1 MAVGT
6 SAITSGVRMSSAAC
20 CFLHLFFFG
29 TVLQRVRF
37 RPVFCLLFY
46 FGLVERVVGVAGS
59 GEVGTSKLKMG
70 SPSSSKRLAV
80 LISHTGYLR
89 EGFTLVAKFASVRSS
104 AFSGV
109 PRVR

>member
-6 SAITSGVRMSSAAC
+6 SAITSGVRMSSAAH

-37 RPVFCLLFY
+37 RPVFCLLFD

-70 SPSSSKRLAV
+70 SPSSSKRLA
-80 LISHTGYLR
+80 LFSHIAYWI
-89 EGFTLVAKFASVRSS
+89 FARRVH
-104 AFSGV
+104 FSGEICICEK
-109 PRVR
+109 